1 LVVVDEVLIHV
12 SPKLGYKA
20 YYELSRILEI
30 TELHNLFGGFDLIA
44 KIEAEDFEKLGSIVV
59 NKIRS
64 IEGVID
70 TKTLIAPKIL

>member
-1 LVVVDEVLIHV
+1 MVVVDEVLIHV

-44 KIEAEDFEKLGSIVV
+44 RIEAEDFEKLGSIVV

-64 IEGVID
+64 IEG
-70 TKTLIAPKIL
+70 KKLWWKK

>member
-1 LVVVDEVLIHV
+1 MVVVDEVLIHV

-44 KIEAEDFEKLGSIVV
+44 RIEAEDYQKLGNILV

-64 IEGVID
+64 IDGVLD
-70 TKTLIAPKIL
+70 AMTLKETTF